1 MTAVID
7 NINIQVHNEDIPVEE
22 IRNYIARGREKY
34 GRSLNGIDIHVDG
47 EYVDLKYHV
56 DALPFQRIR
65 RITGYLVG
73 TMDRFNNAK
82 RAEEAARVK
91 HSV

>member
-7 NINIQVHNEDIPVEE
+7 NINIQVHNAELPHEE

-34 GRSLNGIDIHVDG
+34 GRNLNGIDIHVDG
-47 EYVDLKYHV
+47 DYVDLQYHITS
-56 DALPFQRIR
+56 LPFQRIR

>member
-7 NINIQVHNEDIPVEE
+7 NINIQVHNGELPLEE
-22 IRNYIARGREKY
+22 IRNSIDRGREKY
-34 GRSLNGIDIHVDG
+34 GRNLKGIDIHVDG
-47 EYVDLKYHV
+47 DYVDLHYHISS
-56 DALPFQRIR
+56 LPFQRIR

>member
-7 NINIQVHNEDIPVEE
+7 NINIQVHNEDIPEEE
-22 IRNYIARGREKY
+22 ILNYIARGREKY

>member
-7 NINIQVHNEDIPVEE
+7 NINIQVHNEDIPEEE